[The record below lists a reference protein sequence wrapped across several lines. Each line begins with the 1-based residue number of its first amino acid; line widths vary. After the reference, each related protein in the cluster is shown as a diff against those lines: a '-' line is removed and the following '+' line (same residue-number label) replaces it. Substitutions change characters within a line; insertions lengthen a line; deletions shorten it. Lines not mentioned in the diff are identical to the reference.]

1 MTNHSRLDRGGRR
14 TRDRGHALACAMLM
28 LLAQSAPCAL
38 ADEVFCH
45 HAIDLNCDQ
54 VVDGQDLSMVLGAW
68 GTADRSRDFD
78 RSCSVDGGDLAMILG
93 GWGAVPEPPVLSA
106 ITFENE
112 PIRLCTGSDSIVVII
127 DGDLTIDPDAFT
139 PTGELSVT
147 LQQGVSVEM
156 AFEAS
161 TLIMTSGNSKIYING
176 TDPRYD
182 PDIYFDGDFV
192 PPASVMEVLHDD
204 IVSHGMNAAPWS
216 EESRMMMSLL
226 LLHETTAVQQNIIAV
241 QMAGE
246 NGGPGFWCKTAA
258 IAAGSAITALAT
270 AGCVALT
277 GACVAGTTVSFGGL
291 SIPCT
296 GLIGLCAGGVF
307 AGAAAAYELALAA
320 WGN

>member
-1 MTNHSRLDRGGRR
+1 
-14 TRDRGHALACAMLM
+14 
-28 LLAQSAPCAL
+28 
-38 ADEVFCH
+38 
-45 HAIDLNCDQ
+45 
-54 VVDGQDLSMVLGAW
+54 
-68 GTADRSRDFD
+68 
-78 RSCSVDGGDLAMILG
+78 
-93 GWGAVPEPPVLSA
+93 
-106 ITFENE
+106 
-112 PIRLCTGSDSIVVII
+112 
-127 DGDLTIDPDAFT
+127 
-139 PTGELSVT
+139 
-147 LQQGVSVEM
+147 M

-161 TLIMTSGNSKIYING
+161 TLIMTSGNSKIYIND

-192 PPASVMEVLHDD
+192 PPASVIEVLHDD
-204 IVSHGMNAAPWS
+204 ILSHGMNVVPWS

-270 AGCVALT
+270 AGCIALT
-277 GACVAGTTVSFGGL
+277 GACVAGTSVTFGGL
-291 SIPCT
+291 TIPCT
-296 GLIGLCAGGVF
+296 GLIALCAGGVF